1 MADQL
6 ESAVR
11 RVVNNDNCSG
21 CGGCA
26 LVSAR
31 VSMSIDGGYARPVV
45 GPRADT
51 SPRAE
56 AKLFEKVCP
65 GVRLAA
71 PSSRGL
77 RTHPTFGVYVEAYE
91 GFALDSEMRD
101 QGSSG
106 GVLTALSAYLLETG
120 EARAVSAVRASA
132 SSPSRA
138 VPVQIM
144 RREDVLSAAGSRY
157 SPVAALAGETR
168 LDPATALVGKPCEV
182 SAASQ
187 WLDASGVEERP
198 VLLSFFCAGVPSQD
212 ATTALIEKLG
222 VNVDRLE
229 SLRYRGEGW
238 PGNFVATDRDGN
250 VGRLS
255 YEQSWGAHL
264 GKTVQWRCKL
274 CPDGTGGHADIAVG
288 DYWNADERGFPVFE
302 DADGISVV
310 IARTPRGAKLLEDA
324 AVAGVVA
331 LARLDLDRVA
341 AIQPLQV
348 KRKQQLAGRLLGRLL
363 AGKRIPTY
371 RGYRLIRLAAPFWRQ
386 NLAGAVGAAKRSAP
400 AWVKRI
406 ARVRRSAVKR

>member
-1 MADQL
+1 
-6 ESAVR
+6 
-11 RVVNNDNCSG
+11 
-21 CGGCA
+21 
-26 LVSAR
+26 
-31 VSMSIDGGYARPVV
+31 MSLDGGYARPVV
-45 GPRADT
+45 GPRTDT
-51 SPRAE
+51 SARAE
-56 AKLFEKVCP
+56 AKLFAEVCP

-71 PSSRGL
+71 PPSRGL

-91 GFALDSEMRD
+91 GFALDPEMRD

-106 GVLTALSAYLLETG
+106 GVLTALSAYLLET
-120 EARAVSAVRASA
+120 ESAKTVSAVR
-132 SSPSRA
+132 SSPSNPSRA

-144 RREDVLSAAGSRY
+144 RREEVLSAAGSRY
-157 SPVAALAGETR
+157 SPVGALAGDTR
-168 LDPATALVGKPCEV
+168 LDADTAFVGKPCEV

-187 WLDASGVEERP
+187 WLDASGAAERP

-222 VNVDRLE
+222 VNADRLE

-238 PGNFVATDRDGN
+238 PGNFVATDLDGN

-255 YEQSWGAHL
+255 YEQSWGSHL

-302 DADGISVV
+302 NADGNSVV
-310 IARTPRGAKLLEDA
+310 IARTRRGAKLLEDA
-324 AVAGVVA
+324 ARAGVVA

-363 AGKRIPTY
+363 AGKRIPAY
-371 RGYRLIRLAAPFWRQ
+371 RGYWLLRLAAPFWRQ

-400 AWVKRI
+400 AWVKQL
-406 ARVRRSAVKR
+406 ARRGRSVVKR